1 MLNTTDELGLAS
13 YRKHLKGSI
22 NNMVAG
28 SADNIF
34 LVGNYGDD
42 DIWMRNVG
50 D

>member
-1 MLNTTDELGLAS
+1 
-13 YRKHLKGSI
+13 
-22 NNMVAG
+22 MVAG

-50 D
+50 DWEMELEMMQEIEERMFL